1 MTTIAAV
8 RKDGVTALAGDG
20 QVTLGEKVIM
30 KGNAQKVRRIYHD
43 QVVIGFAGGVADA
56 FTLQDW
62 FERSWSIMR
71 ATCDVPQLR
80 WLKIG
85 ARIRPCR
92 NLRP

>member
-43 QVVIGFAGGVADA
+43 PKYIQ
-56 FTLQDW
+56 
-62 FERSWSIMR
+62 
-71 ATCDVPQLR
+71 CH
-80 WLKIG
+80 
-85 ARIRPCR
+85 AR
-92 NLRP
+92 